1 MTEGT
6 YNDALA
12 TAVQWTQV
20 LRDNPRPHPDALE
33 AARQASDGL
42 QPWGTAPGAGPVL
55 TALRAELA
63 LAGLNA
69 LGRVLDPA
77 ETTTEDPDTPKLDA
91 LMAEE
96 PRLFTAAPSAQPEPD
111 VWEGWAG
118 AGLAGSAGTVADLV
132 EWVALDLDGAA
143 DLVAALSGELPVRA
157 DIAATS
163 SANIARACAA
173 GAATVRL
180 LALTGRVGGDSGG
193 ERPVSAGAEL
203 NALGIAASREVA
215 GREIAEALKARAL
228 ELESELAALESELD
242 SANRELEELG
252 GRYSRQAEALKRT
265 QADRV
270 SETAVLRQQLTQA
283 HQALQANHSDGRQYV
298 VAALKALDTWAP
310 GYDAMDLQELGAELV
325 TVASGVLTA
334 QQQARRD
341 LTGLTTELAAMPG
354 VRDYSGPLLG
364 RVRAAL
370 TASTRDDELDD
381 ANAELERANAELARR
396 ASRIGELERTLD
408 AAKAEA
414 TRVSRVAID
423 RLDRIRVL
431 ESELAPP
438 SVTTDLR
445 PAAGPERDS
454 ETKP

>member
-20 LRDNPRPHPDALE
+20 LRDSPRPHPDALE

-55 TALRAELA
+55 TALRAEIA

-77 ETTTEDPDTPKLDA
+77 VASAEDPDPFDFSEPEDRATPKLDA
-91 LMAEE
+91 LMA
-96 PRLFTAAPSAQPEPD
+96 EPD

-118 AGLAGSAGTVADLV
+118 AGLAGSAGTVADLA

-270 SETAVLRQQLTQA
+270 SETAVLRQQLSQA

-354 VRDYSGPLLG
+354 VRNYSGPLLG

-381 ANAELERANAELARR
+381 ANAELELANAELARR

-414 TRVSRVAID
+414 TRVSRLAIE

-431 ESELAPP
+431 ESRLAETPP

-445 PAAGPERDS
+445 PTVGPERDR
-454 ETKP
+454 ETRP